1 VSMRLNIIPSTRDDM
16 EDVPPKIRTIRD
28 KFLQVFLFFDI
39 LFLILS
45 NNILLLL
52 NETRTQMC
60 SLIFYQIIY

>member
-28 KFLQVFLFFDI
+28 KFLQVFLCFDI

>member
-1 VSMRLNIIPSTRDDM
+1 VSMNLNIIPSTRDDM

-52 NETRTQMC
+52 NETHTQMC